1 MRYTVLFLSL
11 IFMSSTTQTF
21 AQGLFSL
28 NEVSKLMSE
37 PKLDIETFIKKR
49 GYTML
54 GVGVSSAGIYTYE
67 KKGTP
72 FGVRF
77 KLSDGLVRV
86 IVWEELKK
94 ALAPIIFELE
104 KQGYRPIDGKD
115 NELES
120 PTTGMKI
127 LIFQDTHNPALVKIA
142 AGM

>member
-1 MRYTVLFLSL
+1 MKYTVLFLSL

-37 PKLDIETFIKKR
+37 PKLDIETFIKKK

-54 GVGVSSAGIYTYE
+54 GVSSSEIYTYK

-77 KLSDGLVRV
+77 KLADGLVTV

-94 ALAPIIFELE
+94 ALAPIIVEIE
-104 KQGYRPIDGKD
+104 KQGYTPIDGKD
-115 NELES
+115 NEFES

-127 LIFQDTHNPALVKIA
+127 LIFQDTHNPAIVKIA